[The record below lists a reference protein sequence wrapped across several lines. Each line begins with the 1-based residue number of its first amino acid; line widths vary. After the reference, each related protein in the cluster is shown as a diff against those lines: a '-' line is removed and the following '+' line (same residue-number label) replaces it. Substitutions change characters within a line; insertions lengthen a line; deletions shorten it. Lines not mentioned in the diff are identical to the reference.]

1 MHKIKKWMLNND
13 WFEENHNQEIRTFIF
28 HDFKFEDPVYQ
39 HNKKNAIQL
48 DFSQISI
55 KKRFHFIVNLLHQ
68 LLDNKEIY
76 LCEYGCI
83 GIADKVKLIK
93 GKPNK
98 ENCIEFD
105 SFNDDIDYL
114 YDNITYIRVDPNNF
128 NIKYFV
134 KKFFKKHFNTN
145 YYIIDLVDMMGI
157 RLYDERGG
165 VIVAKDT
172 AILKRVSEKYSKY
185 VTLEFVV

>member
-1 MHKIKKWMLNND
+1 M
-13 WFEENHNQEIRTFIF
+13 
-28 HDFKFEDPVYQ
+28 
-39 HNKKNAIQL
+39 
-48 DFSQISI
+48 
-55 KKRFHFIVNLLHQ
+55 
-68 LLDNKEIY
+68 
-76 LCEYGCI
+76 
-83 GIADKVKLIK
+83 IK

-134 KKFFKKHFNTN
+134 KKFFKKHFNAN